1 MELSAAISATN
12 AGLWN
17 VGMGSPSMIF
27 SRTCVMCSKL
37 FMVLLSENVTG
48 ELQGAAAA
56 HAQAVQGL
64 FDKAAAGVLVLEL
77 LDKVK

>member
-27 SRTCVMCSKL
+27 SRICVMCSKL

-56 HAQAVQGL
+56 HAQAVQSL
-64 FDKAAAGVLVLEL
+64 FDKAAAGVAVAQVPGE
-77 LDKVK
+77 VK